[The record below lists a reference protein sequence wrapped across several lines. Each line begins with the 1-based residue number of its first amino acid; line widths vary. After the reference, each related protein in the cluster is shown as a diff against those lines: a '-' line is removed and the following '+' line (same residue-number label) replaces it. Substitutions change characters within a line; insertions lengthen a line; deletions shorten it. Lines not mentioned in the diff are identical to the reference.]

1 MGGKGGGSDEEGL
14 LPGAMA
20 AQDENSAAAAAAND
34 PIPRASGGGFDVN
47 GRDPSEL
54 VPPYARQR
62 PWTPAAPGQGAEHGT
77 EWVWKERDADGN
89 EIGPTIRLRIH
100 SADPTAP
107 AGSNAANGPIFRIQH
122 GAKYQDADG
131 NLYPQGIHNPDSPN
145 YSEDAINDTHIP
157 WPLVLKLPW
166 QPKEERVMPADPER
180 LAGQLTL
187 LRSTDAEERID
198 AAEQLAGW
206 WRHLERDQVVTAARD
221 LAAAVVAESDSAA
234 TEAELHA
241 LVELANARSYT
252 RDDLAA
258 LAGRSRTS
266 LSDDDQEY
274 AEILEDEH
282 GPLFGS

>member
-1 MGGKGGGSDEEGL
+1 
-14 LPGAMA
+14 
-20 AQDENSAAAAAAND
+20 
-34 PIPRASGGGFDVN
+34 
-47 GRDPSEL
+47 
-54 VPPYARQR
+54 
-62 PWTPAAPGQGAEHGT
+62 
-77 EWVWKERDADGN
+77 
-89 EIGPTIRLRIH
+89 
-100 SADPTAP
+100 
-107 AGSNAANGPIFRIQH
+107 
-122 GAKYQDADG
+122 
-131 NLYPQGIHNPDSPN
+131 
-145 YSEDAINDTHIP
+145 
-157 WPLVLKLPW
+157 
-166 QPKEERVMPADPER
+166 MPADPER

-187 LRSTDAEERID
+187 LRSTDAEARID

-206 WRHLERDQVVTAARD
+206 WRHLDYDQVAMAVRD